1 MFDFR
6 VSTHNHFDEACRRF
20 ALSHN
25 MKELALSAGMNAQTL
40 RNKLNPEQPH
50 ELTVKEML
58 SLTDLTEDSILMDGA
73 LAQLHC
79 LPCVPVNEHADDK
92 LAAYVL
98 KATAEVGQLAAG
110 AVNQDALSTSCR
122 RSLLQSVNSGIRCLT
137 LAAIAVQARIHSNP
151 TMASTVDAISGLGAS
166 IGLS

>member
-79 LPCVPVNEHADDK
+79 LPCVPVNGHAEEK
-92 LAAYVL
+92 LSAYVL

-110 AVNQDALSTSCR
+110 AMRHDALSTSCR
-122 RSLLQSVNSGIRCLT
+122 RSLLQSVNTGIRCLT
-137 LAAIAVQARIHSNP
+137 LAAIAVQTRIHSNP

>member
-1 MFDFR
+1 MFDYC
-6 VSTHNHFDEACRRF
+6 VSKHPHFDEACRRF

-25 MKELALSAGMNAQTL
+25 MKELAQAAGMNAQTL
-40 RNKLNPEQPH
+40 RNKMNPEQPH

-79 LPCVPVNEHADDK
+79 LPCVPMNEHAEEK
-92 LAAYVL
+92 LSAYVL

-110 AVNQDALSTSCR
+110 AMNQDALSVSCR
-122 RSLLQSVNSGIRCLT
+122 RSLLQSVNTGIRCLM

-166 IGLS
+166 VGLS